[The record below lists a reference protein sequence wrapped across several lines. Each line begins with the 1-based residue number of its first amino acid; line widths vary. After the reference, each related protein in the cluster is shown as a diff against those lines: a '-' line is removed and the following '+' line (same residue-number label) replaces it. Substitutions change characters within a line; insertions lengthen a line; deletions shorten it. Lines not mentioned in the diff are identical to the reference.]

1 MHLLQQ
7 VRDSL
12 VARITA
18 CRVVDRGSIPRL
30 GAPFHSASGLVVKSN
45 VAIVGPPVRFRA
57 CAISFSKPKCLFFG
71 ICHSLR

>member
-1 MHLLQQ
+1 MTCLRIGTPASSQKHP

-30 GAPFHSASGLVVKSN
+30 GDSFCFSCFQDCSLCSSHFFAFPFLIGYPQRSDA
-45 VAIVGPPVRFRA
+45 
-57 CAISFSKPKCLFFG
+57 
-71 ICHSLR
+71 